1 MKSEDFMVWD
11 ENADMQKVAYG
22 LIVLA
27 KRTKSGPRESGR
39 NRLECESGDEMG
51 RVKRCRGLAS
61 WNRQLGYPQVKGG
74 LPRTPP
80 PLFVHMEQLSRGPG
94 GRAL

>member
-1 MKSEDFMVWD
+1 MKSEDFMVLD

-27 KRTKSGPRESGR
+27 KRRKKGPRSQIRTG
-39 NRLECESGDEMG
+39 LECESGDEMG
-51 RVKRCRGLAS
+51 RVKKPRDGVA

-74 LPRTPP
+74 LP
-80 PLFVHMEQLSRGPG
+80 
-94 GRAL
+94 